1 MPHIVVTSSKDTEA
15 LVAEKGF
22 SNGLWQL
29 LRPFGDH
36 VSGKVVV
43 RDSVGGSRAYDDF
56 AVRFTKLG
64 DGEER
69 PRTQDGADSQS
80 TIRPNGGMSRELEST
95 RTGGDIAEIEQVV
108 DCHLD
113 YAEQFSSSDAQDY
126 LSAKQPP
133 PLDPSEM
140 SPFYQLY
147 LRKLL
152 SGMPIVASETFSH
165 PVACVIA
172 ISSRNPNPIDELR
185 RLYEEATRGPKRL
198 PSFVNGEYLRYY
210 VLVHDEETDDIG
222 KSMSLFEQMKRH
234 FGLHCHLLRLRSSR
248 CVPTD
253 DDSILL
259 PQSDWLSASEELSEI
274 RAQDNQDDL
283 EVTPPCIFESDATAI
298 NTFIREMVTQSVVP
312 SMERCVTTWNDQVA
326 SRRRGISGRFMSLSK
341 KWSVFG
347 SSSPR
352 SSGLGGGGGSGSTYD
367 TVTASYP
374 PDTPEAIMRKL
385 ADYAFMLRDYK
396 LAHGVYDLLR
406 SDFNNDKA
414 WRYHAGANEM
424 GAITTL
430 VSAQSM
436 TSKTRAETI
445 DQMLETASYS
455 YLTRC
460 SSPYG
465 ALRCLALSMELLKI
479 RGGSATDDAAR
490 WAQKILET
498 GALGPIGDALF
509 KERVASCYRA
519 RKGTGSGRWG
529 ARPRKSALWTL
540 LASNKWLALEK
551 YKQAQ
556 KRLGQVEMLYNQLPS
571 GNGVSKF
578 ALAREFIAGLHQ
590 ELDAATMVT
599 QEGGDPHDEDEKSEP
614 IEEVAEELDTRSHR
628 KSIVGAAIP
637 TIGSLET
644 APLHQVDDDRGHLHS
659 RDDSFQ

>member
-1 MPHIVVTSSKDTEA
+1 MPHIVVTSSKDTED

-22 SNGLWQL
+22 KDGLWQL

-43 RDSVGGSRAYDDF
+43 RDSVGGSRAYDNF

-69 PRTQDGADSQS
+69 PAQDVEESRA
-80 TIRPNGGMSRELEST
+80 TIRPDGGLPPAFDCI
-95 RTGGDIAEIEQVV
+95 RTGGDIGDIETVV
-108 DCHLD
+108 DRHLE
-113 YAEQFSSSDAQDY
+113 YAEQFSSSDAEDY
-126 LSAKQPP
+126 LNAKHT
-133 PLDPSEM
+133 PLNPYEM

-172 ISSRNPNPIDELR
+172 ISSRNPNPIEELR

-198 PSFVNGEYLRYY
+198 PAFVNGEYLRYY
-210 VLVHDEETDDIG
+210 ILVHDEETDDIG
-222 KSMSLFEQMKRH
+222 KSMGLFEQMKRH

-259 PQSDWLSASEELSEI
+259 PISDWLSAGEEIAEI
-274 RAQDNQDDL
+274 RVQDDQDDL
-283 EVTPPCIFESDATAI
+283 EVTPPCIYESDATSI

-312 SMERCVTTWNDQVA
+312 SMERCVATWNDQVA
-326 SRRRGISGRFMSLSK
+326 SRRRGLTGRFMTLSK

-352 SSGLGGGGGSGSTYD
+352 TSGLGGGSGTGSNYD
-367 TVTASYP
+367 SMTGSYP
-374 PDTPEAIMRKL
+374 PDAPEAIMRKL

-430 VSAQSM
+430 ISSQSM
-436 TSKTRAETI
+436 TSKSRAETV

-460 SSPYG
+460 SAPYG

-490 WAQKILET
+490 WATKISE
-498 GALGPIGDALF
+498 LGMVGDVGDALF
-509 KERVASCYRA
+509 KERVAACYGA
-519 RKGTGSGRWG
+519 RKGTGSGHWG
-529 ARPRKSALWTL
+529 ARSRKSALWTL
-540 LASNKWLALEK
+540 LASDKWLALGK

-556 KRLGQVEMLYNQLPS
+556 RRLFQVQSLYAQLPS
-571 GNGVSKF
+571 GNGISKF
-578 ALAREFIAGLHQ
+578 ALAREFVAGLKQ
-590 ELDAATMVT
+590 ELEAANRIT
-599 QEGGDPHDEDEKSEP
+599 ENGEEDPSQDEKSEP
-614 IEEVAEELDTRSHR
+614 VEEVAEELDTRSHR
-628 KSIVGAAIP
+628 KSIIGAAMP
-637 TIGSLET
+637 TIGSLEA
-644 APLHQVDDDRGHLHS
+644 APLNMVDADRGPLHFK
-659 RDDSFQ
+659 DDSFQ

>member
-1 MPHIVVTSSKDTEA
+1 
-15 LVAEKGF
+15 
-22 SNGLWQL
+22 
-29 LRPFGDH
+29 
-36 VSGKVVV
+36 
-43 RDSVGGSRAYDDF
+43 
-56 AVRFTKLG
+56 
-64 DGEER
+64 
-69 PRTQDGADSQS
+69 
-80 TIRPNGGMSRELEST
+80 
-95 RTGGDIAEIEQVV
+95 
-108 DCHLD
+108 
-113 YAEQFSSSDAQDY
+113 
-126 LSAKQPP
+126 
-133 PLDPSEM
+133 
-140 SPFYQLY
+140 
-147 LRKLL
+147 
-152 SGMPIVASETFSH
+152 
-165 PVACVIA
+165 
-172 ISSRNPNPIDELR
+172 
-185 RLYEEATRGPKRL
+185 
-198 PSFVNGEYLRYY
+198 
-210 VLVHDEETDDIG
+210 
-222 KSMSLFEQMKRH
+222 
-234 FGLHCHLLRLRSSR
+234 
-248 CVPTD
+248 
-253 DDSILL
+253 
-259 PQSDWLSASEELSEI
+259 
-274 RAQDNQDDL
+274 
-283 EVTPPCIFESDATAI
+283 
-298 NTFIREMVTQSVVP
+298 
-312 SMERCVTTWNDQVA
+312 
-326 SRRRGISGRFMSLSK
+326 
-341 KWSVFG
+341 
-347 SSSPR
+347 
-352 SSGLGGGGGSGSTYD
+352 
-367 TVTASYP
+367 
-374 PDTPEAIMRKL
+374 
-385 ADYAFMLRDYK
+385 
-396 LAHGVYDLLR
+396 
-406 SDFNNDKA
+406 
-414 WRYHAGANEM
+414 M